1 MSNKELYNKILQA
14 SNHIHKSSTKGSA
27 NYMITS
33 PEAVSMLQ
41 GIYNAQKAK
50 YRKEKIKRLF
60 NDEGR
65 EI

>member
-14 SNHIHKSSTKGSA
+14 SDHIHKSSTRGSA

-33 PEAVSMLQ
+33 PEIANMLQ
-41 GIYNAQKAK
+41 GIYTAEKVK
-50 YRKEKIKRLF
+50 YRKEKIKRIF
-60 NDEGR
+60 NDETR

>member
-14 SNHIHKSSTKGSA
+14 SNHIQKSSTKGSA

-33 PEAVSMLQ
+33 PEVANMLQ
-41 GIYNAQKAK
+41 GIYTAEKVK
-50 YRKEKIKRLF
+50 CRKEKIKRIF
-60 NDEGR
+60 NDEAR